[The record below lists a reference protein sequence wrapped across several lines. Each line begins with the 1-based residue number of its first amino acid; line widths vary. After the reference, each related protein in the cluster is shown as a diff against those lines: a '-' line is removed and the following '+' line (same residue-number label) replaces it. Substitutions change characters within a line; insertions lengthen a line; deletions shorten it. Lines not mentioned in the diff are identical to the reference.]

1 MARFFGTYEHSL
13 DSKGR
18 VILPSKFRAPF
29 EHGGYLTEARDGCLA
44 MWTPEEFER
53 QMEEMQEQASASRS
67 NRNMARFW
75 ASASRE
81 LEIDRQGRM
90 VLPARMREYAGLEG
104 EVVVAGVI
112 DRVELWNPQRWR
124 EKVDPE
130 EQRLTE
136 GADED

>member
-13 DSKGR
+13 DNKGR
-18 VILPSKFRAPF
+18 VNLPSKFRAPF

-44 MWTPEEFER
+44 LWTPEEFER
-53 QMEEMQEQASASRS
+53 QMEEMQERAAASKA

-75 ASASRE
+75 ASASQE
-81 LEIDRQGRM
+81 LEVDRQGRM
-90 VLPARMREYAGLEG
+90 VVPARMREYAGLDS

-112 DRVELWNPQRWR
+112 DRVELWSPARWQ
-124 EKVDPE
+124 EKVGPE

-136 GADED
+136 GADD

>member
-18 VILPSKFRAPF
+18 VILPSKFRPPF

-44 MWTPEEFER
+44 LWTPEEFER
-53 QMEEMQEQASASRS
+53 QMEEMQERAATSRS

-75 ASASRE
+75 ASASQE

-90 VLPARMREYAGLEG
+90 VLPARMRQYAALESD
-104 EVVVAGVI
+104 VVVAGVI
-112 DRVELWNPQRWR
+112 DRVELWSPERWR
-124 EKVDPE
+124 DQVSPE

-136 GADED
+136 GADDE